1 MKNEIGNFSEN
12 INQLQKNKPMKNIAI
27 FASGNGTNAQRI
39 VEYFSDNQNINVC
52 LILSNKKDAF
62 VLQRAKNL
70 NISSIYFNRSDFYET
85 EKINNI
91 LKQNSVDLIVLAGF
105 LWLIP
110 LKLIKD
116 FSGKII
122 NIHPALLP
130 KFGGKG
136 MYGDKVHKTVIET
149 GEKETG
155 ISIHFV
161 NEKYDEGKIIFQKK
175 IRIQSDN
182 DHESLAK
189 KIHQL
194 EYKYFPQVIESLLND
209 SK

>member
-1 MKNEIGNFSEN
+1 MLFRS
-12 INQLQKNKPMKNIAI
+12 
-27 FASGNGTNAQRI
+27 RI
-39 VEYFSDNQNINVC
+39 VEYFSDNQNINIC
-52 LILSNKKDAF
+52 LILSNKKDTF

-70 NISSIYFNRSDFYET
+70 NIPSIYFNRNDFYET
-85 EKINNI
+85 EKINNL

-110 LKLIKD
+110 LKLIKE

-149 GEKETG
+149 GEKESG

-175 IRIQSDN
+175 IRIQSDD

-194 EYKYFPQVIESLLND
+194 EYKYFPQVIEKILNE

>member
-1 MKNEIGNFSEN
+1 
-12 INQLQKNKPMKNIAI
+12 MKNIAI

-39 VEYFSDNQNINVC
+39 TEYFSDNPNINVC
-52 LILSNKKDAF
+52 LIITNNKDAF
-62 VLQRAKNL
+62 VLQRAKKL
-70 NISSIYFNRSDFYET
+70 NIPSIYFNRRDFYET
-85 EKINNI
+85 EKINDI

-110 LKLIKD
+110 LKLIKE
-116 FSGKII
+116 FNGKII

-136 MYGDKVHKTVIET
+136 MYGDKVHKAVIESC
-149 GEKETG
+149 EKESG

-175 IRIQSDN
+175 IAIQSNDN
-182 DHESLAK
+182 LESLAK

-194 EYKYFPQVIESLLND
+194 EYKYFPQVIENMLND
-209 SK
+209 

>member
-1 MKNEIGNFSEN
+1 
-12 INQLQKNKPMKNIAI
+12 MKNIAI

-39 VEYFSDNQNINVC
+39 AEYFSDNQNINIC
-52 LILSNKKDAF
+52 LIISNNKDAF

-70 NISSIYFNRSDFYET
+70 SIPSIYYNRSDFYET
-85 EKINNI
+85 EKINTI

-110 LKLIKD
+110 QKLIKD
-116 FSGKII
+116 FSEKII

-136 MYGDKVHKTVIET
+136 MYGNKVHKSVIEA
-149 GEKETG
+149 GEKESG

-175 IRIQSDN
+175 VAIQSNDN
-182 DHESLAK
+182 HESLAK

-194 EYKYFPQVIESLLND
+194 EYKYFPQVIEKMLND
-209 SK
+209 